1 LAAALIPVKIS
12 VCQPL
17 ESHCRNSAFFMNSPD
32 PQLFRTLAEASPDAI
47 VICERRNGDW
57 PAIFANT
64 AMQQL
69 TGYEASSIVG
79 RSLRFLQGEDRDQ
92 EGLVRLRAALRDG
105 VVCKTVLRNYRR
117 DGTQFLNEISLVP
130 LRGANAKVT
139 HFASIHREVG
149 NAATLAIVDPGEAKT
164 DAREPSMST
173 QTMIAYL
180 RDDKLTGLLRR
191 PYFEELIKRDWG
203 LAQRESR
210 RLSFLVFDLD
220 HFSQYKE
227 VFGRQGADQSFR
239 RIARVVG
246 GCFRRASDL
255 CGRFDEDQIAAL
267 TTGMDLT
274 QVSRLADAVLARI
287 RDLAVHHPRS
297 SVSRYV
303 TASAGVVSLVPA
315 HDIPPERVFDAAL
328 KALQDAKDLGRNQ
341 AVSREE

>member
-1 LAAALIPVKIS
+1 
-12 VCQPL
+12 
-17 ESHCRNSAFFMNSPD
+17 MNSPH
-32 PQLFRTLAEASPDAI
+32 PQLFKTLAEASPDGM

-57 PAIFANT
+57 PAIFANA
-64 AMQQL
+64 AMEKL
-69 TGYEASSIVG
+69 TGYDAAEFMG

-92 EGLVRLRAALRDG
+92 DGLLRLRGALSEGTACR
-105 VVCKTVLRNYRR
+105 TILRNYRR
-117 DGTQFLNEISLVP
+117 DGTQFLNEVTLVP
-130 LRGANAKVT
+130 LRGANEQVT
-139 HFASIHREVG
+139 HFASIHREAG
-149 NAATLAIVDPGEAKT
+149 AAATLVLKPADVDIAEGKSEAR
-164 DAREPSMST
+164 DPAMST

-220 HFSQYKE
+220 HYSQYRE
-227 VFGRQGADQSFR
+227 VFGKQGADQSFR
-239 RIARVVG
+239 RIARAVG

-274 QVSRLADAVLARI
+274 QVSRLAEAVLARV
-287 RDLAVHHPRS
+287 RDLAIHHPRS

-315 HDIPPERVFDAAL
+315 HDIPAEHIYEASL
-328 KALQDAKDLGRNQ
+328 KALRDAKDLGRNQ
-341 AVSREE
+341 AVTREE